1 MLYYMPYYEYEVN
14 SAIFCIIRPVPD
26 VSCSINCYAHN
37 I

>member
-1 MLYYMPYYEYEVN
+1 MLYYMPYHEYEVY

-26 VSCSINCYAHN
+26 VSKNCLTHCTE

>member
-26 VSCSINCYAHN
+26 VSCLFY
-37 I
+37 